1 MSAPTDDDPTA
12 YRLPYSVVPSRYHL
26 TLVPDLAG
34 ATFTGDVSIDVN
46 VAEPV
51 TTIVLN
57 AAELTIDSATLTP
70 TGNDATALE
79 PSSITLDA
87 DEERVTLTFP
97 DPVPTGPATL
107 QLSFTGILN
116 DKLHGFYLSTFT
128 DDDGNEQLIATT
140 QMEATDARRAFPCWD
155 EPDRKAVFDVTL
167 VVEEGLGA
175 YSNGPIVEET
185 PEPRPEGSTPARRIR
200 FAPTMPM
207 STYLVAFI
215 VGPLVATDPVDVDGV
230 PLRIVHPPGKAHLA
244 PYALEVGAHALR
256 FFTDYFG
263 IPYPADKLDLV
274 AIPDFAFGAMEN
286 LGCVTFR
293 ESVLLVDPDQAARV
307 ELERVADVVCHE
319 IAHMWFGDLVTM
331 KWWNG
336 IWLNEAFATF
346 MEVLAVDAF
355 RPEWQRWVSFGVERE
370 AAMAVDGLH
379 STRPVEFHVGRP
391 EEAQGM
397 FDVLTYQKGGSVLR
411 MLERYLGAETFR
423 DGIRD
428 YLTTHSHSNTETAD
442 LWEAL
447 ERSSGQPVRE
457 IMDTWIYQ
465 GGYPLVRLAEDG
477 SLSQEPFS
485 YRGEPGGAIGSS
497 WQIPALIR
505 STSGG
510 DGDPVPVLVPG
521 DGAPAA
527 ALRATDPLVNAGG
540 SGFYRVAYPTTVV
553 ERLSAILPELEA
565 LERYNLVSDSWA
577 AALAGQA
584 PVSNVFRL
592 AGALSR
598 SGERDPSVWSVVI
611 GALGLLDRVVAD
623 ADRPVLQE
631 AVRSLLGPIADHV
644 GWDPRDDDGERTPS
658 LRSSVLRTLGTIGA
672 DQEIRDEAARRFAAA
687 SPGGAGGAALHP
699 DTESAVLEIVATT
712 GGTSEFE
719 VYLERYR
726 KPTNP
731 QEENR
736 YLYALSAF
744 DQPELAQR
752 TYDLATSE
760 VRTQNAPFVLQLLVT
775 NRLTG
780 PATWERIT
788 TDWDSLV
795 DRFPANILPRMLD
808 GVRTLCRT
816 PEQAEA
822 VAAFV
827 TSHPLPAGGKTVEQ
841 ILERLDVNVAFGQR
855 VGTGLADVLAGVA
868 PG

>member
-1 MSAPTDDDPTA
+1 MSAPTDDDPTT
-12 YRLPYSVVPSRYHL
+12 YRLPYTVVPSRYRL
-26 TLVPDLAG
+26 TLVPDLSG
-34 ATFTGDVSIDVN
+34 ATFTGEVSIDVT

-51 TTIVLN
+51 TDIVLN

-70 TGNDATALE
+70 GDGTTALV
-79 PSSITLDA
+79 PTSTTLDA
-87 DEERVTLTFP
+87 EEERVTLTFP
-97 DPVPTGPATL
+97 DPLPVGPATL
-107 QLSFTGILN
+107 ELSFTGILN
-116 DKLHGFYLSTFT
+116 DKLHGFYRSTFT
-128 DDDGNEQLIATT
+128 DDGGNERVIATT

-155 EPDRKAVFDVTL
+155 EPDRKAVFEVTL

-185 PEPRPEGSTPARRIR
+185 PEPGGAGSAPARRIR

-215 VGPLVATDPVDVDGV
+215 VGPLQATDPVDVDGV
-230 PLRIVHPPGKAHLA
+230 PLRIVHPPGKAYLA

-293 ESVLLVDPDQAARV
+293 ESVLLVDPAQAARV

-379 STRPVEFHVGRP
+379 ATRPVEFAVGRP

-411 MLERYLGAETFR
+411 MLEQYLGAETFR

-428 YLTTHSHSNTETAD
+428 YLTTHSYSNTETAD
-442 LWEAL
+442 LWNAL

-465 GGYPLVRLAEDG
+465 GGYPLIRLADDE

-497 WQIPALIR
+497 WQIPALVR
-505 STSGG
+505 SLSGSGG
-510 DGDPVPVLVPG
+510 EPVPVLVG
-521 DGAPAA
+521 DDGAPASS
-527 ALRATDPLVNAGG
+527 LRATDPLVNAGG
-540 SGFYRVAYPTTVV
+540 SGFYRVAYPTAVV
-553 ERLSAILPELEA
+553 ERLSAILPELEP

-577 AALAGQA
+577 AALSGQA
-584 PVSNVFRL
+584 PVTDVLRL
-592 AGALSR
+592 GRALSE

-611 GALGLLDRVVAD
+611 GALGLLDRVVPD

-631 AVRSLLGPIADHV
+631 AVQALLGPVAEQV
-644 GWDPRDDDGERTPS
+644 GWDPKADDGERTPS
-658 LRSSVLRTLGTIGA
+658 LRASVLRTLGTVGA
-672 DQEIRDEAARRFAAA
+672 DQAVRDEASRRFEAAR
-687 SPGGAGGAALHP
+687 SGGDKESALQP

-712 GGTSEFE
+712 GGTAEYE

-736 YLYALSAF
+736 YLYGLAAF

-752 TYDLATSE
+752 TYDLATTE
-760 VRTQNAPFVLQLLVT
+760 VRTQNAPFVLQLLIA
-775 NRLTG
+775 NRETG
-780 PATWERIT
+780 PASWQRIT
-788 TDWDSLV
+788 TEWDSLV
-795 DRFPANILPRMLD
+795 ERFPANILPRMLD

-822 VAAFV
+822 VATFV
-827 TSHPLPAGGKTVEQ
+827 QSHPLPAGGKTVEQ

-855 VGTGLADVLAGVA
+855 IGTGLAQILADVAA
-868 PG
+868 S